1 MTGSAL
7 YIYVALITL
16 AAIALVVLILKT
28 SAKNRQ
34 LSPIA
39 GLSFVILLAGIVFG
53 DEQWLGY
60 GLMAVGISLAVL
72 AITRINIQKRKK

>member
-7 YIYVALITL
+7 YIYVALIIL

-34 LSPIA
+34 VSSLA
-39 GLSFVILLAGIVFG
+39 GLSFVIILAGIVFG
-53 DEQWLGY
+53 DEQWFGY
-60 GLMAVGISLAVL
+60 GLMVVGILLAVL
-72 AITRINIQKRKK
+72 AIIRINKLKRRK